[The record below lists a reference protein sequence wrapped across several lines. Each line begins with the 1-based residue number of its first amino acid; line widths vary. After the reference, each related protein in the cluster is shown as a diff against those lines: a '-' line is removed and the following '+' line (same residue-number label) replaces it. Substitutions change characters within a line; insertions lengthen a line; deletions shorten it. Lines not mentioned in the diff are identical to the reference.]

1 MKKKYPLELTKDILL
16 KIFKKEKK
24 PLAPSELVAILSLN
38 KKQGKTLKQL
48 LKNLVRDGS
57 IVELKNKRYGMPREM
72 NLVSGTLWCTRSGN
86 GFVVPDNV
94 EEKDIF
100 VPSRFIKDAF
110 HGDKVIARVEH
121 SFRGKKEGTIIKVTQ
136 RKIRNIVGFVRR
148 DRNTTYIIPEDER
161 ISHHFVV
168 TSTLK
173 SAGLNDNDLV
183 AARITRFPEGGMDP
197 ACTVLKVFKGL
208 QNVLSITQFVQYKS
222 ALPFRFKKR
231 TESEAQALDTS
242 MNLKDRL
249 DLRDTIHVTIDGEL
263 AKDFDDAVCI
273 EKTDRGFTLY
283 VSIADVSHYVSPGST
298 LDREAYERGTSVYF
312 PGTVVPMLPKVLSNG
327 ICSLNPE
334 EDRLAMTVKLTFN
347 MNGDLTGSSF
357 HKSIIRSVLRLTY
370 NEVED
375 ALIRKDRT
383 IRKEVQ
389 RLLPSLEYMG
399 ELATLLSIKREKR
412 GSLDFDLPEPDV
424 ILDIEGNIQ
433 DILRA
438 ERLFSHRIIEEFMI
452 AANEAVANFLTEN
465 KVNTM
470 YRIHESPDSEK
481 LKDLERL
488 LQALSIGYKR
498 SGKDIKGLQEVLRN
512 VEGTNYEFLVNRVL
526 LRSMKQ
532 ARYASQNKGH
542 FGLASDCYLHFTSPI
557 RRYPDLVCHRALK
570 SLISD
575 GGKRYEDKELQAMA
589 NYLSERE
596 RLAMEAERDIEDRIR
611 VLFMKDRIGDEY
623 DGIIS
628 HITSFGFFVELLDVF
643 VEGLVLLNS
652 LYDDYYHFDEER
664 FRLVGRKTRKIY
676 RVGDKIKVRV
686 ALADVEKNQLHF
698 VLIQRSR

>member
-249 DLRDTIHVTIDGEL
+249 DLRETIHVTIDGEL

-273 EKTDRGFTLY
+273 EKTDKGFTLY

-298 LDREAYERGTSVYF
+298 LDREAYERGTSIYF

-375 ALIRKDRT
+375 ALIRKDRK

-389 RLLPSLEYMG
+389 RLLPLLEFMG
-399 ELATLLSIKREKR
+399 ELATLLSTKREKR

-424 ILDIEGNIQ
+424 ILDIEGGIQ

-438 ERLFSHRIIEEFMI
+438 DRLFSHRIIEEFMI

-498 SGKDIKGLQEVLRN
+498 GGKDIKGLQEVLRN

-532 ARYASQNKGH
+532 ARYSSQNKGH

-575 GGKRYEDKELQAMA
+575 GGKRYGDKELQAMA

-611 VLFMKDRIGDEY
+611 VLFMKDRVGDEY

-698 VLIQRSR
+698 ELIQRIR

>member
-57 IVELKNKRYGMPREM
+57 IVELKNKRYGLPREM

-86 GFVVPDNV
+86 GFVIPDNV

-121 SFRGKKEGTIIKVTQ
+121 SFRGKKEGTIVKVTQ
-136 RKIRNIVGFVRR
+136 RKIRNIVGFVRH

-161 ISHHFVV
+161 IPHHFVV

-173 SAGLNDNDLV
+173 SAGLHDNDLV
-183 AARITRFPEGGMDP
+183 AAKITRFPEGGMDP

-208 QNVLSITQFVQYKS
+208 QDVRSITQFVQYKS

-231 TESEAQALDTS
+231 TESEAQTLNTTMDI
-242 MNLKDRL
+242 KDRL
-249 DLRDTIHVTIDGEL
+249 DLRETIHVTIDGEL

-283 VSIADVSHYVSPGST
+283 VSIADVSHYVSPGSS

-312 PGTVVPMLPKVLSNG
+312 PGTVIPMLPKVLSNG

-370 NEVED
+370 NELED
-375 ALIRKDRT
+375 ALIRKDRKT
-383 IRKEVQ
+383 RKEVQ

-399 ELATLLSIKREKR
+399 ELATLLSTKREKR

-424 ILDIEGNIQ
+424 ILDIEGSIQ
-433 DILRA
+433 GILRA

-498 SGKDIKGLQEVLRN
+498 GVKDIKGLQEVLRN

-532 ARYASQNKGH
+532 ARYSSQNKGH

-575 GGKRYEDKELQAMA
+575 GGKSYGDKELQAMA

-686 ALADVEKNQLHF
+686 ALANVEKNQLHF
-698 VLIQRSR
+698 SLVKAKY

>member
-57 IVELKNKRYGMPREM
+57 IVELKNKRYGLPREM

-86 GFVVPDNV
+86 GFVIPDNV

-121 SFRGKKEGTIIKVTQ
+121 SFRGKKEGTIVKVTQ
-136 RKIRNIVGFVRR
+136 RKIRNIVGFVRH

-161 ISHHFVV
+161 IPHHFVV

-173 SAGLNDNDLV
+173 SAGLHDNDLV
-183 AARITRFPEGGMDP
+183 AAKITRFPEGGMDP

-208 QNVLSITQFVQYKS
+208 QDVRSITQFVQYKS

-231 TESEAQALDTS
+231 TESEAQTLNTTMDI
-242 MNLKDRL
+242 KDRL
-249 DLRDTIHVTIDGEL
+249 DLRETIHVTIDGEL

-283 VSIADVSHYVSPGST
+283 VSIADVSHYVSPGSS

-312 PGTVVPMLPKVLSNG
+312 PGTVIPMLPKVLSNG

-370 NEVED
+370 NELED
-375 ALIRKDRT
+375 ALIRKDRKT
-383 IRKEVQ
+383 RKEVQ

-399 ELATLLSIKREKR
+399 ELATLLSTKREKR

-424 ILDIEGNIQ
+424 ILDIEGSIQ
-433 DILRA
+433 GILRA

-498 SGKDIKGLQEVLRN
+498 GVKDIKGLQEVLRN

-532 ARYASQNKGH
+532 ARYSSQNKGH

-575 GGKRYEDKELQAMA
+575 GGKSYGDKELQAMA

-676 RVGDKIKVRV
+676 RVGDKVKVRV
-686 ALADVEKNQLHF
+686 ILADVEKNQLHF
-698 VLIQRSR
+698 TLVKAKD